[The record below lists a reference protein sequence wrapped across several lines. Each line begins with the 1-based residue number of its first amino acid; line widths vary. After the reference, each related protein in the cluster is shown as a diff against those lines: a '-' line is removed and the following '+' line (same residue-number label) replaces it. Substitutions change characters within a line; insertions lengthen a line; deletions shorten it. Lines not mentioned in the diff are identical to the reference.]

1 MQNTLSPFFISKGK
15 LLFYFQEQAGKDIL
29 EHFLKNKINASIWQ
43 KETVNNNK
51 NQSNYSLL
59 LW

>member
-1 MQNTLSPFFISKGK
+1 MQNTFSPFFVSKGK
-15 LLFYFQEQAGKDIL
+15 LLFYLREQAGKDVS
-29 EHFLKNKINASIWQ
+29 EHFLKNKINVSMGQ
-43 KETVNNNK
+43 KEAVNNNK